1 MMAHSLADLLLRPA
15 AHHQLTQHQGIA
27 ASKPPNLQLLNCLLV
42 LVGLMVLLQ
51 VLLVLVRVLVVLL
64 LLALSLALVVLVV
77 TVGLLLLLKLHSQ
90 LLRLLLLLR
99 MLLLMLGC
107 QLPTELQML
116 GGTCVEHGW
125 PQQGHNTV
133 DRLSILQES
142 SHQGEPPCALQGPM
156 P

>member
-1 MMAHSLADLLLRPA
+1 MAHSLADLLLRPA

-77 TVGLLLLLKLHSQ
+77 TVGLLLLLM
-90 LLRLLLLLR
+90 RLLLLLR